1 MVALSV
7 AGLLALAVFNTV
19 LGLYLILKS
28 TSCLESVILVFA
40 IALVVAIDM
49 LAVVLLWP
57 LL

>member
-40 IALVVAIDM
+40 TALVVAIDM